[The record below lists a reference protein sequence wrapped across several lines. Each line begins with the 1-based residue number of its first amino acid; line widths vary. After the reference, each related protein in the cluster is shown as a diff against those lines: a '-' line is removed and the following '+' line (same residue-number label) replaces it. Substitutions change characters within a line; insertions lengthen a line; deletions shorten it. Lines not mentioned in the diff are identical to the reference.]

1 MRQPETLR
9 RWLFRSPPD
18 RQLPIELTQRRIYI
32 LPTGAGLLF
41 AAALTVM
48 LIGAIN
54 YNLGLG
60 HALVFLLATIG
71 LLAMVHTFRNLFAL
85 QLLPGRAEPVFAGE
99 TARFPLRLDNPGR
112 LPRRAIELAFA
123 GQAMVNAD
131 LPPSGSMTVR
141 IPFVTQRR
149 GRLDPGRLTLATR
162 YPLGLLRAW
171 SHPHPLW
178 SCLVYPQAIH
188 RPLPAA
194 TLQGVV
200 DQLPGDSGQEDFAG
214 LRQRQDSDP
223 TRHIAWKAVARR
235 TDEQPLLVK
244 QFAGGGAGELWLRW
258 SQTAFACDDE
268 QRLSI
273 LTGWVIAADRQ
284 QARYG
289 LELPARRIAPARGP
303 AQRAACLQALA
314 LFGDGG

>member
-1 MRQPETLR
+1 M
-9 RWLFRSPPD
+9 
-18 RQLPIELTQRRIYI
+18 PIELTQRRIYI

-41 AAALTVM
+41 VAALTVM

-60 HALVFLLATIG
+60 HALVFLLAAIG
-71 LLAMVHTFRNLFAL
+71 LLAIVHTFRNLFAL
-85 QLLPGRAEPVFAGE
+85 RLLPGRAEPVFAGE
-99 TARFPLRLDNPGR
+99 TARFPLQLDNPGR
-112 LPRRAIELAFA
+112 LPRRAIELAFT
-123 GQAMVNAD
+123 GQTAVNAD
-131 LPPSGSMTVR
+131 LPPSGSTTVY

-171 SHPHPLW
+171 SHPYPLW
-178 SCLVYPQAIH
+178 SCLVYPHAIH

-200 DQLPGDSGQEDFAG
+200 DQLQGDSGQEDFAG

-235 TDEQPLLVK
+235 ADEQP
-244 QFAGGGAGELWLRW
+244 
-258 SQTAFACDDE
+258 
-268 QRLSI
+268 
-273 LTGWVIAADRQ
+273 
-284 QARYG
+284 
-289 LELPARRIAPARGP
+289 
-303 AQRAACLQALA
+303 
-314 LFGDGG
+314 

>member
-1 MRQPETLR
+1 MRLSATLR
-9 RWLFRSPPD
+9 RWLFRQQPD

-41 AAALTVM
+41 AAVLTVM

-60 HALVFLLATIG
+60 HALVFLLAAIG

-85 QLLPGRAEPVFAGE
+85 QLLPGRPEPVFAGE
-99 TARFPLRLDNPGR
+99 AARFPLRIDNPGR

-123 GQAMVNAD
+123 GQTTVNAD
-131 LPPSGSMTVR
+131 LSPSGSATVN

-149 GRLDPGRLTLATR
+149 GLLDPGRLTLATR

-171 SHPHPLW
+171 SHPYPLW
-178 SCLVYPQAIH
+178 SCLVYPRVIH

-194 TLQGVV
+194 ARQGVV
-200 DQLPGDSGQEDFAG
+200 DQRQGDSGQEDFAG
-214 LRQRQDSDP
+214 LRQRQDGDP

-244 QFAGGGAGELWLRW
+244 QFAGGGADELWLRW
-258 SQTAFACDDE
+258 SQTAFTCDDE

-289 LELPARRIAPARGP
+289 LDLPARRITPARGP
-303 AQRAACLQALA
+303 AHRAACLQALA
-314 LFGDGG
+314 LFGHSG

>member
-1 MRQPETLR
+1 MRLPATLR
-9 RWLFRSPPD
+9 RWLFRSQPD

-41 AAALTVM
+41 VAALTVM

-60 HALVFLLATIG
+60 HALVFLLAAIG
-71 LLAMVHTFRNLFAL
+71 LLAIVHTFRNLFAL
-85 QLLPGRAEPVFAGE
+85 RLLPGRAEPVFAGE
-99 TARFPLRLDNPGR
+99 TARFPLQLDNPGR
-112 LPRRAIELAFA
+112 LPRRAIELAFT
-123 GQAMVNAD
+123 GQTAVNAD
-131 LPPSGSMTVR
+131 LPPSGSTTVY

-171 SHPHPLW
+171 SHPYPLW
-178 SCLVYPQAIH
+178 SCLVYPHAIH

-200 DQLPGDSGQEDFAG
+200 DQLQGDSGQEDFAG

-244 QFAGGGAGELWLRW
+244 QFAGGGADELWLRW
-258 SQTAFACDDE
+258 SQTTFNGDDE

-273 LTGWVIAADRQ
+273 LAGWVIAADRQ

-314 LFGDGG
+314 LFGYEG

>member
-1 MRQPETLR
+1 MRLPATLR
-9 RWLFRSPPD
+9 RWLFRQQPD

-41 AAALTVM
+41 AAVLTVM

-60 HALVFLLATIG
+60 HALVFLLTAIG

-85 QLLPGRAEPVFAGE
+85 QLLPGRPEPVFAGE
-99 TARFPLRLDNPGR
+99 AARFPLRIDNPGR

-123 GQAMVNAD
+123 GQTTVNAD
-131 LPPSGSMTVR
+131 LSPSGSATVN

-149 GRLDPGRLTLATR
+149 GLLDPGRLTLATR

-171 SHPHPLW
+171 SHPYPLW
-178 SCLVYPQAIH
+178 SCLVYPRVIH

-194 TLQGVV
+194 ALQGVV
-200 DQLPGDSGQEDFAG
+200 DQRQGDSGQEDFAG
-214 LRQRQDSDP
+214 LRQRQDGDP

-244 QFAGGGAGELWLRW
+244 QFAGGGADELWLRW
-258 SQTAFACDDE
+258 SQTAFTCDDE

-289 LELPARRIAPARGP
+289 LDLPARRITPARGP
-303 AQRAACLQALA
+303 AHRAACLQALA
-314 LFGDGG
+314 LFGHSG

>member
-1 MRQPETLR
+1 MRLSATLR
-9 RWLFRSPPD
+9 RWLFRQQPD

-41 AAALTVM
+41 AAVLTVM

-60 HALVFLLATIG
+60 HALVFLLAAIG

-85 QLLPGRAEPVFAGE
+85 QLLPGRPEPVFAGE
-99 TARFPLRLDNPGR
+99 AARFPLRIDNPGR

-123 GQAMVNAD
+123 GQTTVNAD
-131 LPPSGSMTVR
+131 LSPSGSATVN

-149 GRLDPGRLTLATR
+149 GLLDPGRLTLATR

-171 SHPHPLW
+171 SYPYPLW
-178 SCLVYPQAIH
+178 SCLVYPRVIH

-194 TLQGVV
+194 ALQGVV
-200 DQLPGDSGQEDFAG
+200 DQRQGDSGQEDFAG
-214 LRQRQDSDP
+214 LRQRQDGDP

-244 QFAGGGAGELWLRW
+244 QFAGGGADELWLRW
-258 SQTAFACDDE
+258 SQTAFTCDDE

-289 LELPARRIAPARGP
+289 LDLPARRITPARGP
-303 AQRAACLQALA
+303 AHRAACLQALA
-314 LFGDGG
+314 LFGHGG

>member
-244 QFAGGGAGELWLRW
+244 QFAGGAQTELQLDW
-258 SQTAFACDDE
+258 SLTPQTAPPEA
-268 QRLSI
+268 RIATLA
-273 LTGWVIAADRQ
+273 GWVMAAAAED
-284 QARYG
+284 ACYG
-289 LELPARRIAPARGP
+289 LRLPVQEILPDSGNLHLNR
-303 AQRAACLQALA
+303 CLEALA
-314 LFGDGG
+314 LFPA